1 MSSPAPAE
9 APGSEALPGGVL
21 VLACGA
27 LARELAT
34 VVALNGLEHLHLQYL
49 PAGLHNTPQLIPAA
63 VEERLV
69 AARGRYDQVLVG
81 YGDCGT
87 GGRLDAVLERHG
99 AQRLPGSHCYE
110 FFTGSAAFER
120 LHDAEPTT
128 FYVTDFLVR
137 TFDRLVW
144 RGLGLD
150 RWPQLLDDYFG
161 NYTRLVYL
169 SQFPTPRLLAEAEQA
184 ADRLGLRF
192 EHHPVGTGDVEPVL
206 VSIGRRP
213 LAAVTG

>member
-1 MSSPAPAE
+1 MSSPRPAE
-9 APGSEALPGGVL
+9 GGRSGRVL

-27 LARELAT
+27 LAREISVLSKQA
-34 VVALNGLEHLHLQYL
+34 GLGHLELQYL

-63 VEERLV
+63 VDERLT
-69 AARGRYDQVLVG
+69 AIGADYDAVLVG

-87 GGRLDAVLERHG
+87 AGALDPVLERHG
-99 AQRLPGSHCYE
+99 ADRLPGAHCYE
-110 FFTGSAAFER
+110 FLTGGSAFAA

-128 FYVTDFLVR
+128 FYLTDFLVR
-137 TFDRLVW
+137 QFDRLVW

-150 RWPQLLDDYFG
+150 RWPQLRDDYFG

-169 SQFPTPRLLAEAEQA
+169 SQYPTERLVSQAREA

-192 EHHPVGTGDVEPVL
+192 EHHPVGTGDVGPVL
-206 VSIGRRP
+206 LRLEQSAGTR
-213 LAAVTG
+213 